1 MTDDDLALL
10 LQSPALTLEPP
21 AALAGEV
28 RRRARRQQLRMRATS
43 GVVAIAVVA
52 GGLLVGP
59 AIADSVRHYGDRATQ
74 SAGTQTDPRFPGAT
88 TEIVTLRSINGA
100 SILTWFEGA
109 DWCTATTRVNRQ
121 KTCLG
126 PVNPEHQGFS
136 WVVPARSPSVTV
148 DDQHVVAGIVPP
160 NATRVI
166 VHIDDGRMF
175 DGTIFDGAGFPRP
188 VWAALLFD
196 DGHGAVDYYAAYDS
210 LGREIARKPA
220 P

>member
-1 MTDDDLALL
+1 MTDDDLTLL

-21 AALAGEV
+21 ASLAGTV
-28 RRRARRQQLRMRATS
+28 RRRARRQRLRLRATS
-43 GVVAIAVVA
+43 GLVAVAVVGA
-52 GGLLVGP
+52 GLLLGP
-59 AIADSVRHYGDRATQ
+59 GIADSVRHYRDRPDQ
-74 SAGTQTDPRFPGAT
+74 SAGKQTDPRFPGAT

-109 DWCTATTRVNRQ
+109 DWCTATTRVTRQ

-126 PVNPEHQGFS
+126 AVDPSHRGFS

-160 NATRVI
+160 DATHVS
-166 VHIDDGRMF
+166 VHIDDGRSF
-175 DGTIFDGAGFPRP
+175 DARIFDGARFPRP

-196 DGHGAVDYYAAYDS
+196 DGHGAVDYYVAYNS
-210 LGREIARKPA
+210 LGQEIARKPV